1 MKIQSLKRRKRFN
14 TDKLFDLVNVVI
26 MLVLLVIFTW
36 PLWFVLIASISD
48 PILVMTGKVLVIP
61 KGITQAGY
69 EQMLE
74 YKELWT
80 GYANSIF
87 ITVVGTLL
95 NLIMSV
101 CFAYPLAD
109 KNFMPRR
116 VLLLVFMFTMYF
128 SGGLIPGYL
137 VVRRLGL
144 LDTLWAMIIP
154 SLVSVYNSLVI
165 RSYFINSIPG
175 ELEEASLLDGANSA
189 QYLWKVV
196 LPLSKPVLA
205 VVGLYYA
212 VSHWNDY
219 YSALIYLYKE
229 ELYPVQT
236 VLRNLL
242 LSAQVLLND
251 TSGVVDAAL
260 IEEAFNRAMT
270 MKYSVIIVAALP
282 MLCIYPFVQ
291 KFFVKGVM
299 VGAVKG

>member
-1 MKIQSLKRRKRFN
+1 MRRRRVNRERRFKS
-14 TDKLFDLVNVVI
+14 DKVFDVANVII
-26 MLVLLVIFTW
+26 MLVLLVIFAW

-48 PILVMTGKVLVIP
+48 PILVMSGKVLIIP
-61 KGITQAGY
+61 KKLTLAGY

-80 GYANSIF
+80 GYANTIF
-87 ITVVGTLL
+87 ITVVGTVL

-109 KNFMPRR
+109 MHFKPRR
-116 VLLLVFMFTMYF
+116 ILLLLFMFTMYF
-128 SGGLIPGYL
+128 SGGLIPNYL
-137 VVRRLGL
+137 IVKQLGIL
-144 LDTLWAMIIP
+144 NTRWAMIIP
-154 SLVSVYNSLVI
+154 TLVSVYNSLVI
-165 RSYFINSIPG
+165 RSYFMNSIPG

-189 QYLWKVV
+189 QYLWRVV

-219 YSALIYLYKE
+219 YHALIYLYKV
-229 ELYPVQT
+229 ELYPLQT

-242 LSAQVLLND
+242 LSAQALVDD
-251 TSGVVDAAL
+251 TSGIVDAAMM
-260 IEEAFNRAMT
+260 EEAFNRAMT
-270 MKYSVIIVAALP
+270 MKYSVIIVAAAP
-282 MLCIYPFVQ
+282 MLCIYPFIQ

>member
-1 MKIQSLKRRKRFN
+1 MRKQRVNRVKGFKSDKI
-14 TDKLFDLVNVVI
+14 FDGVNVVV
-26 MLVLLVIFTW
+26 MLALLVVFAW

-48 PILVMTGKVLVIP
+48 PILVMSGKVLLIP
-61 KGITQAGY
+61 KQLTLEGY
-69 EQMLE
+69 EQMLK

-80 GYANSIF
+80 GYANTIF
-87 ITVVGTLL
+87 VTVVGTVL
-95 NLIMSV
+95 NLITSV

-109 KNFMPRR
+109 KNFKPRR
-116 VLLLVFMFTMYF
+116 VLLLIFMFTMYF

-137 VVRRLGL
+137 VVKNVGL
-144 LDTLWAMIIP
+144 LNTRWAMIIP

-165 RSYFINSIPG
+165 RSYFINSIPA

-189 QYLWKVV
+189 QYLWRVV

-219 YSALIYLYKE
+219 YTALIYVYKD
-229 ELYPVQT
+229 ELYPLQT

-242 LSAQVLLND
+242 LSTQALMND
-251 TSGVVDAAL
+251 TAGIVDAAAM
-260 IEEAFNRAMT
+260 EEAFNRAMT
-270 MKYSVIIVAALP
+270 MKYSVIIVAAAP
-282 MLCIYPFVQ
+282 MLCLYPFVQ

>member
-189 QYLWKVV
+189 QYLWRVV

-270 MKYSVIIVAALP
+270 MKYSVIIVSALP

>member
-1 MKIQSLKRRKRFN
+1 MKTRRIYKVKHSRS
-14 TDKLFDLVNVVI
+14 DKIFDVINVI
-26 MLVLLVIFTW
+26 LMLILLVIFAW

-48 PILVMTGKVLVIP
+48 PILVMSGKVLLIP
-61 KGITQAGY
+61 KQLTLAGY

-80 GYANSIF
+80 GYANTIF
-87 ITVVGTLL
+87 ITVVGTAL

-109 KNFMPRR
+109 KNFKPRR
-116 VLLLVFMFTMYF
+116 ILLLIFMFTMYF
-128 SGGLIPGYL
+128 SGGLIPTYL
-137 VVRRLGL
+137 VVKQLGIL
-144 LDTLWAMIIP
+144 NTRWAMIIP
-154 SLVSVYNSLVI
+154 SLISVYNCLVI
-165 RSYFINSIPG
+165 RSYFMSSIPE
-175 ELEEASLLDGANSA
+175 ELEEASSLDGANSA
-189 QYLWKVV
+189 QYLWHVV

-219 YSALIYLYKE
+219 YNALIYLYNDK
-229 ELYPVQT
+229 LFPLQT

-242 LSAQVLLND
+242 LSAQALVND
-251 TSGVVDAAL
+251 TSGIVDAAA
-260 IEEAFNRAMT
+260 IEEAFNRAMA
-270 MKYSVIIVAALP
+270 MKYSVIIVAAAP

>member
-1 MKIQSLKRRKRFN
+1 MRIQSLNRRKRFN
-14 TDKLFDLVNVVI
+14 TDKLFDIVNVMI
-26 MLVLLVIFTW
+26 MLALLVIFTW

-48 PILVMTGKVLVIP
+48 PVLVMAGKVLVIP

-116 VLLLVFMFTMYF
+116 VLLLIFMFTMYF

-137 VVRRLGL
+137 VVKRLGL
-144 LDTLWAMIIP
+144 LNTIWAMIIP

-219 YSALIYLYKE
+219 YNALIYLYKE

-242 LSAQVLLND
+242 LSAQALVND
-251 TSGVVDAAL
+251 TSGVVDSAL
-260 IEEAFNRAMT
+260 IEEALNRAMT
-270 MKYSVIIVAALP
+270 MKYSVIIAAALP

>member
-1 MKIQSLKRRKRFN
+1 MRRQYVNRVRRFN
-14 TDKLFDLVNVVI
+14 SDKLFDVVNVLI

-48 PILVMTGKVLVIP
+48 PILVMSGEVLLIP
-61 KGITQAGY
+61 KKLTLAGY
-69 EQMLE
+69 KQMLE

-80 GYANSIF
+80 GYANTIF
-87 ITVVGTLL
+87 ITVVGTIL

-109 KNFMPRR
+109 RNFKPRR
-116 VLLLVFMFTMYF
+116 ILLMVFMFTMYF
-128 SGGLIPGYL
+128 SGGLIPHYL
-137 VVRRLGL
+137 VVKQLGL
-144 LDTLWAMIIP
+144 LDTRWAMIIP
-154 SLVSVYNSLVI
+154 SLISVYNSLVI
-165 RSYFINSIPG
+165 RSYFMNSIPG

-189 QYLWKVV
+189 QYLWRVV

-219 YSALIYLYKE
+219 YNALIYLYKA
-229 ELYPVQT
+229 ELYPLQT

-242 LSAQVLLND
+242 ISAQALVND
-251 TSGVVDAAL
+251 TSGITDAAA

-270 MKYSVIIVAALP
+270 MKYSVIVVAAVP

-291 KFFVKGVM
+291 KFFIKGVM